1 MEQLQVF
8 NFHDNQVRTLLIN
21 DEPYWVG
28 KDVAEVLGYSNT
40 RKAINDHVDEEDK
53 TDGVTIRDSIGR
65 EQKPILI
72 NESGVYA
79 LVFGSKLPQAKEFKR
94 WVTKE
99 VLPTLRKTGSYRMPK
114 TTREMVQLVLQS
126 QEDTNV
132 RIDELET
139 KVEQKFDEMPLFG
152 VDQDEIRHE
161 INKKAIECLGGK
173 ESNAYADNSVRGK
186 VYSDIHHQIRR
197 EFDVETYKAIPRK
210 NVGTAIEIIHEYKL
224 PISLSEKIVTM
235 NNQQTMIL

>member
-1 MEQLQVF
+1 MERLQVF

-28 KDVAEVLGYSNT
+28 KDVAEVLGYKNMRDALS
-40 RKAINDHVDEEDK
+40 KHVDDEDK
-53 TDGVTIRDSIGR
+53 GVAKCDTLGGKQDLTI
-65 EQKPILI
+65 I
-72 NESGVYA
+72 NESGLYS
-79 LVFGSKLPQAKEFKR
+79 LVLSSKLPQAKEFKR

-99 VLPTLRKTGSYRMPK
+99 VLPTLRKTGSYRIPK

-235 NNQQTMIL
+235 NSQQAMDL